1 MLVEELLK
9 FQGCFVSTTNCYI
22 AGSFLIPHVGH
33 ARLFEIAKSYGWTTH
48 CVINGDDFVLEN
60 RGYEPKN
67 DEITRINLM
76 KQLPSVDNAVICRN
90 MKEQKYWLNT
100 IKPEIIII
108 GQDWLGKD
116 LHKQF
121 CVPEGFF
128 QENGISIM
136 FVPRTKGVSS
146 TELKVKDDKI

>member
-1 MLVEELLK
+1 
-9 FQGCFVSTTNCYI
+9 VSITNCYI
-22 AGSFLIPHVGH
+22 AGTFEIPHIGH
-33 ARLFEIAKSYGWTTH
+33 ARLFEIAKNYGWTTH
-48 CVINGDDFVLEN
+48 CIINGDDFVLEN
-60 RGYEPKN
+60 RGYEPIN
-67 DEITRINLM
+67 DEITRISLI

-90 MKEQKYWLNT
+90 MKEQKYWLET

-128 QENGISIM
+128 QKNNISIM
-136 FVPRTKGVSS
+136 FVPRTEGVSR
-146 TELKVKDDKI
+146 TEIKRK